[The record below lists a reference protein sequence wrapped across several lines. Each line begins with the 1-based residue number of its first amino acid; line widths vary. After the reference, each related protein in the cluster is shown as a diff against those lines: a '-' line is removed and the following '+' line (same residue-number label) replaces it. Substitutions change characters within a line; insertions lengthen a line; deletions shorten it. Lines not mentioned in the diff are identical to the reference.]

1 MATKQQVKGKKNK
14 MSLDEIMQQERENKR
29 LNKIAE
35 LEEEQRKFLIEEAE
49 RKRVAIENRGYEDV
63 PLFQMGESKEDRQI
77 ILAKG
82 IRTECAKFA
91 ELFVWNKRNVIKECN
106 IVGELKALF
115 EPFYLNYIK
124 GKYQQHSSDWFET
137 NGKDASSLES
147 YREWY
152 IWYEKISRAPQY
164 NILWRFLKQVTFE
177 KCLYALSVSSGT
189 YITPFKSHEKVFGEE
204 FFNSGFLKVVSMKQM
219 GDQAKLIW
227 MSDDINNYRGSR
239 YCFIEYQ
246 TLRNENEYYS
256 D

>member
-1 MATKQQVKGKKNK
+1 MANKVKKNK
-14 MSLDEIMQQERENKR
+14 MSLEEIIEKERETKR
-29 LNKIAE
+29 LKKIAE
-35 LEEEQRKFLIEEAE
+35 LEAEQRKFVIEEAE

-63 PLFQMGESKEDRQI
+63 PLFQMGENTEDRQI

-82 IRTECAKFA
+82 IRSECAKFA
-91 ELFVWNKRNVIKECN
+91 ELFVWNKRDVIKECKT
-106 IVGELKALF
+106 VGALKALC

-124 GKYQQHSSDWFET
+124 DKYQQQSSDWFET
-137 NGKDASSLES
+137 NGKDVSMMQS

-152 IWYEKISRAPQY
+152 IWYEKNTRCPQY
-164 NILWRFLKQVTFE
+164 NGLWRFLKQVTFE

-189 YITPFKSHEKVFGEE
+189 YITSFKSHEKILGEE
-204 FFNSGFLKVVSMKQM
+204 FFNSGFLKVVNMKQM

-227 MSDDINNYRGSR
+227 ISDDINNYRGSR

-246 TLRNENEYYS
+246 TLRDENEYYS

>member
-1 MATKQQVKGKKNK
+1 MTTKQQLKGKKNK
-14 MSLDEIMQQERENKR
+14 MSLDEIIEHERETKR
-29 LNKIAE
+29 LTKIAE
-35 LEEEQRKFLIEEAE
+35 AEEQQRKFVIEEEE

-63 PLFQMGESKEDRQI
+63 PLLQMGENKEDRQI

-82 IRTECAKFA
+82 IRAECAKFA
-91 ELFVWNKRNVIKECN
+91 ELFVWNKRDVIKECK
-106 IVGELKALF
+106 IVGDLKALF

-124 GKYQQHSSDWFET
+124 VKYQQHSSDWFET
-137 NGKDASSLES
+137 NGKDASMMQS

-189 YITPFKSHEKVFGEE
+189 YITSFKSQEKVFGEE
-204 FFNSGFLKVVSMKQM
+204 LFKSGFLKVVNMKQM

-227 MSDDINNYRGSR
+227 MPDDINNYKGSR
-239 YCFIEYQ
+239 YCFIEYK
-246 TLRNENEYYS
+246 TPRDENEYYS